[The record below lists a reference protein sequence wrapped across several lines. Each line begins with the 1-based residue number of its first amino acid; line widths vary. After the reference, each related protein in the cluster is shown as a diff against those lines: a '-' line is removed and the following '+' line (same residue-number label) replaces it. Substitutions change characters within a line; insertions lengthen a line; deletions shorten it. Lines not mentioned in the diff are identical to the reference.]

1 MFLHVLKQTR
11 RMSTT
16 VKNKIKKININTIKG
31 KKYIE
36 PISMITAYDYPS
48 AIHAN
53 NAKIDIA
60 LIGDSLNMVVAGKK
74 DTLSTT
80 IDQIIYHS
88 KIVSDNSDYSFTVA
102 DMPFGYC
109 NISENN
115 TLSNAI
121 KIIKET
127 GVDAI
132 KIEGGEE
139 KKNEIQKIINCG
151 IPVMGHIGLQPQLTN
166 MIGGFKY
173 QGKTFDSAKKIIND
187 ALLLEKIG
195 CFSIIVECIPNEL
208 AEIITKKC
216 KIPIIGI
223 GSGSKVDGQ
232 VLVYHDILGFLPNK
246 NPSFARKYLD
256 SNKLINTSLLKF
268 KDDIKNK
275 NFDNKVSLN
284 KDILDELEIFY
295 NIKK

>member
-11 RMSTT
+11 RMSTAIENK
-16 VKNKIKKININTIKG
+16 VKRININTIKR
-31 KKYIE
+31 KKNIE

-53 NAKIDIA
+53 NAKIDIV

-74 DTLSTT
+74 DTLSTS
-80 IDQIIYHS
+80 IEQIIYHS
-88 KIVSDNSDYSFTVA
+88 KIVSDNSNYSFIVA

-109 NISENN
+109 DISENN
-115 TLSNAI
+115 ALSNAI

-127 GVDAI
+127 GIDAI

-139 KKNEIQKIINCG
+139 RKNEIQKIINCG

-173 QGKTFDSAKKIIND
+173 QGKTFESAKKIIND
-187 ALLLEKIG
+187 AILLEKIG
-195 CFSIIVECIPNEL
+195 CFSIILECVPNQV

-216 KIPIIGI
+216 NIPIIGI
-223 GSGSKVDGQ
+223 GSGQNVDGQ
-232 VLVYHDILGFLPNK
+232 VLVYHDILGILPNN
-246 NPSFARKYLD
+246 NPSFAKKYLD

-268 KDDIKNK
+268 KEDIKNK
-275 NFDNKVSLN
+275 NFDNKIN
-284 KDILDELEIFY
+284 LDKEVKERLIIELVD
-295 NIKK
+295 K